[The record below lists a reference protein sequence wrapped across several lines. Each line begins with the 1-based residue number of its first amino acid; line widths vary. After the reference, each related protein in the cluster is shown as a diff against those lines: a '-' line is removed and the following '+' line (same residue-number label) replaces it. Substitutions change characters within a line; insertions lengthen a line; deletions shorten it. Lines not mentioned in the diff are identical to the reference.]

1 MKIINEI
8 KVCNGETIKEWKIHN
23 SWRSDY
29 SRFSLY
35 DKNGEFIRFMNKKEV
50 NAYIDYNLTLIEISK
65 FKKWKEG
72 VLSE

>member
-8 KVCNGETIKEWKIHN
+8 KVCNGEVIKEWKSYN
-23 SWRSDY
+23 RWRDNC

-35 DKNGEFIRFMNKKEV
+35 DEHGKFIRFMKKKEV
-50 NAYIDYNLTLIEISK
+50 NDYINYNLTLIEISK

-72 VLSE
+72 VLNE